1 MQATLTRK
9 DQITQVAQN
18 MFREKGYSA
27 TSMRDLAKII
37 GIEPASLYSHIK
49 SKEEILQG
57 ICFKIAEEFF
67 QAIHEAVKH
76 DIPADEGL
84 RQAIRSHVKVIVN
97 NRDASAV
104 FFHEWRF
111 LKEPALSEF
120 KSLRARY
127 EDIFKSILRDG
138 MTQGL
143 FKTMDLNFLA
153 YIIFSS
159 MNHIHEWYKE
169 GGVMNAE
176 RIGEELA
183 EVLLNG
189 IKTNS

>member
-1 MQATLTRK
+1 MQGTLTRK

-49 SKEEILQG
+49 SKEEILQE
-57 ICFKIAEEFF
+57 ICCRIAEEFF
-67 QAIHEAVKH
+67 QAINEAVRR
-76 DIPADEGL
+76 DAPADERL
-84 RQAIRSHVKVIVN
+84 RQAIRSHVKIIVD

-111 LKEPALSEF
+111 LNEPALSEF
-120 KSLRARY
+120 KRLRTRY
-127 EDIFKSILRDG
+127 EDIFKNILKDG
-138 MTQGL
+138 MAFGL
-143 FKTMDLNFLA
+143 FKTIDLNFLV
-153 YIIFSS
+153 YTIFSS
-159 MNHIHEWYKE
+159 MNHLHEWYKE
-169 GGVMNAE
+169 GGSMGAGK
-176 RIGEELA
+176 IGDELA
-183 EVLLNG
+183 EVVLNG